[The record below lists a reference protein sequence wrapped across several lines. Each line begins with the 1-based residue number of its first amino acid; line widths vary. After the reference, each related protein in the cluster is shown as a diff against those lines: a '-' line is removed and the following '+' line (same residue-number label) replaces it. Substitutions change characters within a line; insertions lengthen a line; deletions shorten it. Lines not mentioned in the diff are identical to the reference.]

1 MKTKLI
7 ILVAAL
13 WGLSS
18 NVASGEDSS
27 IQGGMGTKFSSDYDR
42 RGQLVSQEAIQ
53 AQVDLSVDLAGVD
66 VFGKFFTNQSSD
78 SSGSDNIELN
88 IGVGK
93 SLFEDNIN
101 AYLGVYNT
109 DNSSSGDT
117 VETFLSIEAN
127 TALSPKVTAYRD
139 NDSELYTFEGQLSQ
153 ELDLEF
159 FAIELAGILGNTEL
173 TSATDSTYYSAAL
186 TASKQLNDNVSL
198 YADIALSDSDLRS
211 QGRIWGIGLDVRF

>member
-7 ILVAAL
+7 LLVAAL

-18 NVASGEDSS
+18 NVASGEDSA
-27 IQGGMGTKFSSDYDR
+27 ITGGMGTKFSSDYDR

-53 AQVDLSVDLAGVD
+53 AQVDLSVDLAGVN
-66 VFGKFFTNQSSD
+66 VFGEFFTNQSTN

-88 IGVGK
+88 VGVGK
-93 SLFEDNIN
+93 SLFEDKIN

-117 VETFLSIEAN
+117 VEAFISIGAN

-139 NDSELYTFEGQLSQ
+139 NDTELYTFEGQLSQ
-153 ELDLEF
+153 ELDLKF
-159 FAIELAGILGNTEL
+159 FALEVAGTLGNTEL
-173 TSATDSTYYSAAL
+173 TASTDSTYYSAGV
-186 TASKQLNDNVSL
+186 TASKELKDNVSL

-211 QGRIWGIGLDVRF
+211 QERIWGIGLDVRF